1 MQLTSIKNISEKR
14 QKDFE
19 KLGVFS
25 VEDLINYYP
34 RSYLDLTRHTSL
46 KDAYHNDM
54 VLFVCTVTAVL
65 PVNHASRLKVVRALC
80 NQDGFPFTAVW
91 FNQPYVAQKLKA
103 GEYLFYGRVQNKYDV
118 LSITNPTFEPLEGNT
133 RLKGIVPVYSVK
145 GSLTQRIVSNAIKEA
160 LHKENILT
168 RSFPIPC
175 NKNTIF
181 PPCPKPTITYIS
193 PPPCPSRRGRR
204 SALPL
209 KNISS

>member
-34 RSYLDLTRHTSL
+34 RSYLDLTRRTSL

-103 GEYLFYGRVQNKYDV
+103 
-118 LSITNPTFEPLEGNT
+118 
-133 RLKGIVPVYSVK
+133 
-145 GSLTQRIVSNAIKEA
+145 
-160 LHKENILT
+160 
-168 RSFPIPC
+168 
-175 NKNTIF
+175 
-181 PPCPKPTITYIS
+181 
-193 PPPCPSRRGRR
+193 
-204 SALPL
+204 
-209 KNISS
+209 